1 MTNALAYCITQLNS
15 TVMWKLGQHAR
26 GKRSSLFAVWPDW
39 AIFSHLAIF
48 YLGTFLKFPIYQQ
61 FQNMICCA
69 YFNIRKQDYKVKF
82 DTLVAD
88 LATFQTIGPIYF
100 QSSGHSA
107 YLASLSATKKIL
119 IISSPRQWRR
129 WRRAY
134 DADGEGVVDCDGRT
148 WRRRRRC
155 DARRARFPALWLFA
169 VAEMG
174 SNSRTSFHFNK
185 TI

>member
-1 MTNALAYCITQLNS
+1 M
-15 TVMWKLGQHAR
+15 LGSKH
-26 GKRSSLFAVWPDW
+26 SSLFAVWTDL
-39 AIFSHLAIF
+39 AKFSHLAIF

-61 FQNMICCA
+61 FQNMACCA
-69 YFNIRKQDYKVKF
+69 HFNIQKQDFKVNF
-82 DTLVAD
+82 DTLAAD

-129 WRRAY
+129 WRRAC
-134 DADGEGVVDCDGRT
+134 DADGEGVVDGDGRT
-148 WRRRRRC
+148 WCRRRRC

-169 VAEMG
+169 VTETG
-174 SNSRTSFHFNK
+174 FNSRTSFHFSQ
-185 TI
+185 TIKLKVENTAQTTTG